1 MSIALADALADVD
14 LEVGQTYRCEV
25 HGRQVELRVRAKPV
39 TSTGLSPVTATGLSE
54 EDVMLDPWCELP
66 SPKAIRTHSVR
77 RVERLPY
84 DIPVIPADEEVVE

>member
-14 LEVGQTYRCEV
+14 LQVGQTYHCEV
-25 HGRQVELRVRAKPV
+25 HGRQVELRVLEKSE
-39 TSTGLSPVTATGLSE
+39 TSTGLSE
-54 EDVMLDPWCELP
+54 DDVMLDPWCELP

-84 DIPVIPADEEVVE
+84 DIPPIPVDDDEVTE

>member
-39 TSTGLSPVTATGLSE
+39 TSTGLSLVTSPGLSE

-66 SPKAIRTHSVR
+66 SPPVVGVLSSRL
-77 RVERLPY
+77 VERLPF
-84 DIPVIPADEEVVE
+84 DIPEIPADEDEE